1 MAGRE
6 SAEDKIRRMI
16 GEALAD
22 GQRRQE
28 EDKNPA
34 FATLRRIIREEVGA
48 VLTEQRG
55 GGRSRSRRDD
65 EGDDQDDDRRGG
77 GLADI
82 LGLG

>member
-6 SAEDKIRRMI
+6 SAEDKIARIVRETMK
-16 GEALAD
+16 GERDRAD
-22 GQRRQE
+22 E
-28 EDKNPA
+28 EKNPA
-34 FATLRRIIREEVGA
+34 WARIRAIVREEVAG
-48 VLTEQRG
+48 VLSEQRG

>member
-28 EDKNPA
+28 DEKDPNIGR
-34 FATLRRIIREEVGA
+34 LRRIIREEVGA
-48 VLTEQRG
+48 LLTEQRG
-55 GGRSRSRRDD
+55 ARRANRRDD
-65 EGDDQDDDRRGG
+65 EGDDEGDDRRGGG

>member
-55 GGRSRSRRDD
+55 GRRANRRDD